1 MADSPR
7 TASCPSCGAPLRFRG
22 ATSIVAVCQFCKA
35 TLVREGAKL
44 ENIGKQAELLEDQ
57 SPIRIGADGKHRGIG
72 FTVVGRIQY
81 KYGAGVWNEWHV
93 LMADG
98 KSAWLSDASREYM
111 ITYLQPPAQVPAF
124 EELRP
129 GQAVRIGKAAYTAM
143 DMEAADVV
151 AGEGELPFKF
161 MSGWKA
167 PVADLRGEGN
177 AFATIDY
184 SEQPPHIYV
193 GEKLPFDQF
202 HFSGLRDPDRIGFT
216 QGRAL
221 AFKCGGC
228 GAPVESHLT
237 TSEVVACGSCG
248 TLTDVT
254 KGVGEVVQKVE
265 KHKKQFKP
273 SIALGTTGTHKNV
286 KYEFVGLMR
295 RGIVV
300 DGERYEWVE
309 YLLHNVERGYA
320 WVSEYQ
326 GHFSFIQNAAE
337 VPKAMSFTAGKPRV
351 KYLGRT
357 FTHFQKSQPTVTY
370 LAGEFYWQ
378 VRYGDRCEAEDYVSP
393 PYILSSEKTGNELT
407 WSSGEYVEGPE
418 LWKAFKLPGKPP
430 QPVGVAPNQPSPYQG
445 RVTRYWAAF
454 GAFVVLGLLVLAV
467 VQALNK
473 STRPAPV
480 SFQAKATEKTHVV
493 SPVFNIR
500 GFLDGPVTV
509 KTHSNVT
516 DTWLALDLKLTEADT
531 GRAYGL
537 RRQLGY
543 QTVAGTQDGS
553 QDDVGQFDSIPPGRY
568 TLTVDAAAGA
578 SPTQYPPPTYK
589 GTVELYRSSPSWAS
603 FWILAGFLVLWPV
616 AAWSRASAFETRR
629 WSESDYSSGSSGD
642 DDD

>member
-1 MADSPR
+1 MPDAR
-7 TASCPSCGAPLRFRG
+7 TAACPSCGAPLRFRG
-22 ATSIVAVCQFCKA
+22 ATSIVAVCAFCKA
-35 TLVREGAKL
+35 TLVREGASL
-44 ENIGKQAELLEDQ
+44 ENIGRQADLLEDE
-57 SPIRIGADGKHRGIG
+57 SPLRIGADGRHKGVG

-81 KYGAGVWNEWHV
+81 RYGAGLWNEWHV

-98 KSAWLSDASREYM
+98 KSAWLSDASREYT
-111 ITYLQPPAQVPAF
+111 ITYLVPPVKVPAF
-124 EELRP
+124 ADLQP
-129 GQAVRIGKAAYTAM
+129 GQQVAIGKAAFTAM
-143 DMEAADVV
+143 NMESADVV
-151 AGEGELPFKF
+151 AGEGELPFRF

-184 SEQPPHIYV
+184 SEDPPHVYV
-193 GEKLPFDQF
+193 GEKLPFDEF
-202 HFSGLRDPDRIGFT
+202 HFSGLRDPGHIGFVK
-216 QGRAL
+216 GRAL
-221 AFKCGGC
+221 TFKCGGC

-254 KGVGEVVQKVE
+254 RGVGEVVQKVE
-265 KHKKQFKP
+265 KHKKKFKP
-273 SIALGTTGTHKNV
+273 TIALGTTGTWRNV

-337 VPKAMSFTAGKPRV
+337 VPKAASLAVGKPRV
-351 KYLGRT
+351 RYLGRQ
-357 FTHFQKSQPTVTY
+357 FTHFQRSEPKVSY

-378 VRYGDRCEAEDYVSP
+378 VRYGDKCEANDYVAP
-393 PYILSSEKTGNELT
+393 PLILSSEKTGNELT
-407 WSSGEYVEGPE
+407 WSLGEYVPGPE

-430 QPVGVAPNQPSPYQG
+430 HPVGVAPNQPSPHEG
-445 RVTRYWAAF
+445 KALRYWLAF
-454 GAFVVLGLLVLAV
+454 AAFVVAGLV
-467 VQALNK
+467 VQVAVRALNFATK
-473 STRPAPV
+473 PTPVAFEAKPAART
-480 SFQAKATEKTHVV
+480 QAV
-493 SPVFNIR
+493 SPVFDLR

-509 KTHSNVT
+509 RTQSNVR

-537 RRQLGY
+537 KRQLGY
-543 QTVAGTQDGS
+543 QMVAGTQDGS
-553 QDDVGQFDSIPPGRY
+553 QDDVGEFSSVPPGRY
-568 TLTVDAAAGA
+568 TLTVEASAGA

-589 GTVELYRSSPSWAS
+589 GTVEVYRSAPSWAS
-603 FWILAGFLVLWPV
+603 FWMLASFLILWPI
-616 AAWSRASAFETRR
+616 AAWSRASSFETER
-629 WSESDYSSGSSGD
+629 WSESDYAADSSD
-642 DDD
+642 DDDD